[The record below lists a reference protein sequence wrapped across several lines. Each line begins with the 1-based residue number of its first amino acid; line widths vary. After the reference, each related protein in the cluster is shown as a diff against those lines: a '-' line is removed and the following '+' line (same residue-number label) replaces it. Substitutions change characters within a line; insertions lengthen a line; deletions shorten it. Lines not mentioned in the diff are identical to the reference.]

1 MTDPLRS
8 EVPAGAAVLPGTSPE
23 APLRRDD
30 TGAEKG
36 IVTRMAR
43 FRTNP
48 FNFAHE
54 ISLFIRGVGWRGYD
68 NIIGQPC
75 FYPGYTAKLKS
86 ATMSSSILRQKL
98 VELTEARLKVE
109 EQKALLDQSS
119 PTYLQDR
126 EKRRHEITSQ
136 LIGITGD
143 MLDYMMCKMESK
155 PYIRSAFYGCTQ
167 LLTRAYSGIHVS
179 ESEVKRLKE
188 IATIAAKK
196 KQSIIFLP
204 RHTSHADYVTL
215 QLVCYR
221 LGLTLPVVVA
231 GDNLNFPVVGGFLQ
245 SCGAMWIR
253 RSFSNDQLYGT
264 LVQAYLDTMLQQ
276 GYNLECFIEGTRSRT
291 GKLLGPRFGILSFL
305 LDSVLSG
312 RTQDA
317 YICPVSLQ
325 YDKVIEVDSY
335 VSELLGTPKQK
346 ENLADFISSS
356 SVLSLNLGRID
367 CRFHEPWSLRDF
379 INQQQGRQD
388 LSSQPNLI
396 DSSPESDTRIRL
408 LRTLGYKVLSDI
420 NSVAVIMPTA
430 LVGTV
435 LLTLRG
441 RGVGK
446 SELVRRVEWLSA
458 RTKANNGKIAEF
470 HGMPTSAIVERALE
484 VLGPKLVG
492 TVNGLA
498 EETFYA
504 VDRFQLS
511 FYRNMTIHLF
521 ISESFIAASMYT
533 KVKQGGGSAN
543 QVMEETELVDK
554 VTFLSQ
560 LFRGEFIFPVGQG
573 LKHNLEAA
581 VQGLTRDQVLQIVES
596 EPRRVIGLADAERKL
611 GRENFDF
618 YCFLIWPFVDA
629 AWLGAVS
636 LLCLAPPPGSSIV
649 WIDMAKAQNMAQL
662 AGRTLY
668 HQGDLSYFEAINKEA
683 LKNAYSRCQEE
694 GIILVTKGANPK
706 SGPTVRLAP
715 EWIPE
720 RDPESGELIASGRLW
735 DFIEKI
741 AMYRREGKNRR
752 DGAAVSTRVFSLAAR
767 LNQQLFQDAEASL
780 APKAVSPKKERQRR
794 SRL

>member
-1 MTDPLRS
+1 MTDPIR
-8 EVPAGAAVLPGTSPE
+8 TE
-23 APLRRDD
+23 APAVAGGPSRVSSNDATD
-30 TGAEKG
+30 QS

-43 FRTNP
+43 FRKNP

-54 ISLFIRGVGWRGYD
+54 ISLFVRGVGWRGYD
-68 NIIGQPC
+68 NILGQPC
-75 FYPGYTAKLKS
+75 FYSGYTAKLKS
-86 ATMSSSILRQKL
+86 ATMSSPILRQKF
-98 VELTEARLKVE
+98 VELTEARLQAE
-109 EQKALLDQSS
+109 EEEALLDQSS
-119 PTYLQDR
+119 PTYLQER
-126 EKRRHEITSQ
+126 EKRRHEISFQ
-136 LIGITGD
+136 LIEITGD

-155 PYIRSAFYGCTQ
+155 TYIRAAFYGATQ

-179 ESEVKRLKE
+179 EPEIKRLRE
-188 IATIAAKK
+188 VAAIAAKK

-204 RHTSHADYVTL
+204 RHTSHVDYVTL
-215 QLVCYR
+215 QLICYR

-253 RSFSNDQLYGT
+253 RSFSNDQLYAT

-335 VSELLGTPKQK
+335 VNELLGKPKQK

-367 CRFHEPWSLRDF
+367 CRFHEPWSLREF
-379 INQQQGRQD
+379 INEQQIRQD
-388 LSSQPNLI
+388 QSSQSQNLI
-396 DSSPESDTRIRL
+396 ESSRESSTRIRL

-446 SELVRRVEWLSA
+446 SELVRRVDWLSA
-458 RTKANNGKIAEF
+458 RTRANKGKVADF

-492 TVNGLA
+492 TVDGLA
-498 EETFYA
+498 EETYYA
-504 VDRFQLS
+504 IDRFQLS

-521 ISESFIAASMYT
+521 ISESLIAASLYT

-543 QVMEETELVDK
+543 QSMQETDLIDK

-573 LKHNLEAA
+573 LRHNLEDAM
-581 VQGLTRDQVLQIVES
+581 QGLTRDRVLQIAETDTQ
-596 EPRRVIGLADAERKL
+596 RVVGLSDAERKL

-636 LLCLAPPPGSSIV
+636 LLCLVPPPGSPIV
-649 WIDMAKAQNMAQL
+649 WIDMQKAQNMAQL

-694 GIILVTKGANPK
+694 GIILVAKSESSKG
-706 SGPTVRLAP
+706 GPTVRLAP
-715 EWIPE
+715 EWTPE
-720 RDPESGELIASGRLW
+720 RDTVTGELSASGRLW

-741 AMYRREGKNRR
+741 ALYRREGKNRR
-752 DGAAVSTRVFSLAAR
+752 DGAAVSTRVLSLAAR
-767 LNQQLFQDAEASL
+767 LNQQLFQDAETSL
-780 APKAVSPKKERQRR
+780 TPTKVTPVRERRRR
-794 SRL
+794 SKL

>member
-1 MTDPLRS
+1 MADLVQPEASTGVSMEPS
-8 EVPAGAAVLPGTSPE
+8 PEVPSDREDGAGS
-23 APLRRDD
+23 
-30 TGAEKG
+30 EKS
-36 IVTRMAR
+36 ILTRMAR

-54 ISLFIRGVGWRGYD
+54 ISLFVRGVGWRGYD

-75 FYPGYTAKLKS
+75 FYSGYTAKLKS
-86 ATMSSSILRQKL
+86 ATMSSSILKQKL
-98 VELTEARLKVE
+98 VELTEARLEVE
-109 EQKALLDQSS
+109 EKEALLDPAS
-119 PTYLQDR
+119 PNYLHDR

-136 LIGITGD
+136 LIGITGEK
-143 MLDYMMCKMESK
+143 LDYMMCKMESK
-155 PYIRSAFYGCTQ
+155 PYIRSAFYGATQ
-167 LLTRAYSGIHVS
+167 LLTRVYSGIHIS
-179 ESEVKRLKE
+179 ESEVKRLKQV
-188 IATIAAKK
+188 AAIAAEK

-253 RSFSNDQLYGT
+253 RSFSNDPLYST

-291 GKLLGPRFGILSFL
+291 GKLLGPRFGILSYL

-356 SVLSLNLGRID
+356 SVLSLNMGRID

-379 INQQQGRQD
+379 INEQQGRQNPSNQQN
-388 LSSQPNLI
+388 LS
-396 DSSPESDTRIRL
+396 DSSPESGARIRL

-446 SELVRRVEWLSA
+446 SELIRRVDWLAA
-458 RTKANNGKIAEF
+458 RTKANKGKVADF
-470 HGMPTSAIVERALE
+470 HGVTTSAIVERALE

-498 EETFYA
+498 EETYYA

-521 ISESFIAASMYT
+521 ISESFIAASLYT

-543 QVMEETELVDK
+543 QSMEEAELIDK

-573 LKHNLEAA
+573 LKYNLEDAM
-581 VQGLTRDQVLQIVES
+581 QGLTRDQVLQIAD
-596 EPRRVIGLADAERKL
+596 RDGQRVVGLADAERKL

-636 LLCLAPPPGSSIV
+636 LLCLAPPPGSSIF

-694 GIILVTKGANPK
+694 GIIIVSKGENPK
-706 SGPTVRLAP
+706 GGPTVRLAP
-715 EWIPE
+715 DWIPE
-720 RDPESGELIASGRLW
+720 RDPTTGELRASGRLW

-741 AMYRREGKNRR
+741 ALYRREGKNRR
-752 DGAAVSTRVFSLAAR
+752 DGAAVSTRVLSLAAR
-767 LNQQLFQDAEASL
+767 LNHQLFQDAEASL
-780 APKAVSPKKERQRR
+780 APETVTPKRERQRR